1 MHLIV
6 EPFNFYDTLTS
17 LYKSIWQPL
26 HPCTGGSHCGVCVL
40 FGFLLYCWH
49 DEGNWSVGLVN
60 QCQPGWADCIWWSC
74 SDQMASWH
82 HWRGVY
88 VYVRARVCVSVYASV
103 LGRVKWVWIAISCDC
118 SFRNIYWNSAHTHRD
133 YGPPAGATG
142 TKRFVAYVSDL
153 RVCGIQ
159 QFSRTHYKSIHI
171 ISELSRHV
179 VQVM

>member
-1 MHLIV
+1 MTHWPL
-6 EPFNFYDTLTS
+6 FTS
-17 LYKSIWQPL
+17 LSGNRSTPAQVGPIVACVCCL
-26 HPCTGGSHCGVCVL
+26 VFCCTVGMMRVIGVLVWWISASLGGQIAYDDHVLTRWLAGIIGGVCMCT
-40 FGFLLYCWH
+40 FAH
-49 DEGNWSVGLVN
+49 
-60 QCQPGWADCIWWSC
+60 
-74 SDQMASWH
+74 
-82 HWRGVY
+82 
-88 VYVRARVCVSVYASV
+88 VCVSVYASV